1 MKEVILS
8 SQVFLDNNRKLN
20 TGVLIEQLES
30 SASKLKPSMFDA
42 LVNERPVQTS
52 IIVPA
57 YNEEAALP
65 LVLSSLIA
73 VIDESYEVIVVDDG
87 STDQSVSV
95 SVKFPCRVVRHPHNM
110 GKGAAL
116 QTGLQQA
123 RGKYAIFIDADNTYP
138 VELIPALVECLDG
151 HDLVRGVRQSGRK
164 NIPLLNRMGNLMFD
178 RVIRALHAVEGGD
191 LLSGMYG
198 GRRESLMELSL
209 ESRGFDIEAEI
220 NVKAHARGMTCATV
234 PITYLERVG
243 DKKLRAFRDG
253 LRILYRLLQLTISY
267 NPLLVFI
274 LPGILLFGV
283 GMLGVGYGLTPPD
296 LFGDPAMAAQS
307 SFTLGIIGTIGA
319 QLIIFGL
326 AVYSA
331 GMAYGLR
338 GRANQT
344 LDWIANTFRTRV
356 SRVFGIGMMTTGVVA
371 FFGQVLVNW
380 MGGEASSLNS
390 TTMVLSS
397 LLMLIG
403 MQVLSATAFLS
414 ALNGLQSN
422 MYKIKRAREE

>member
-1 MKEVILS
+1 MKEVVLS
-8 SQVFLDNNRKLN
+8 TQVFVDQTRKLFPEV
-20 TGVLIEQLES
+20 TTEQPGS
-30 SASKLKPSMFDA
+30 SAAQLKPSLLDA
-42 LVNERPVQTS
+42 LSSERPVKTS
-52 IIVPA
+52 IIIPA

-65 LVLSSLIA
+65 LVLTSLIA
-73 VIDESYEVIVVDDG
+73 VIDESYEVIIVDDG
-87 STDQSVSV
+87 STDRSVSV
-95 SVKFPCRVVRHPHNM
+95 AVKFPCRIVQHPHNM

-116 QTGLQQA
+116 QTGLHQA
-123 RGKYAIFIDADNTYP
+123 RGEYAIFIDADNTYP
-138 VELIPALVECLDG
+138 VELIPALVACLG
-151 HDLVRGVRQSGRK
+151 EYDLVRGIRQSGRE
-164 NIPLLNRMGNLMFD
+164 NIPLLNRLGNQMFD

-198 GRRESLMELSL
+198 GRRESLLELSL

-220 NVKAHARGMTCATV
+220 NVKAHARGLTCAMV

-243 DKKLRAFRDG
+243 EKKLRAFRDG

-274 LPGILLFGV
+274 LPGIFLFGV
-283 GMLGVGYGLTPPD
+283 GMLGIGYGLTPPD
-296 LFGDPAMAAQS
+296 LFGGPAMAAQS
-307 SFTLGIIGTIGA
+307 SLTLGIIGTIGT

-338 GRANQT
+338 GRANQK
-344 LDWIANTFRTRV
+344 LDWISKSFRTRV
-356 SRVFGIGMMTTGVVA
+356 SRLFGIGMLAAGGA
-371 FFGQVLVNW
+371 SFFGQVLMQW
-380 MGGEASSLNS
+380 LSGEATSMNS
-390 TTMVLSS
+390 TLIVLSS
-397 LLMLIG
+397 LLMLVG

-422 MYKIKRAREE
+422 MYKLKMAREE